1 MTREEALVAKFEKD
15 GKSLE
20 LETYIYLRNI
30 QGREYVLTHVTIDG
44 KCVTKTVR
52 VNTERDNIELAVASC
67 RQWRRKMLG
76 SGFRPGKKITI
87 AKSVIEEIQQRK
99 KVTEEA
105 RKERMAAKYKI
116 AEPSKNVMLTESYT
130 NVYGAKA

>member
-44 KCVTKTVR
+44 KCITKTVR

-67 RQWRRKMLG
+67 RQWRRQMLG
-76 SGFRPGKKITI
+76 SGFRPGKKITR

-99 KVTEEA
+99 KQVEA
-105 RKERMAAKYKI
+105 ERKERIRPVYKV
-116 AEPSKNVMLTESYT
+116 AQPSKNVMLIESYT

>member
-20 LETYIYLRNI
+20 LETYIYLRNM
-30 QGREYVLTHVTIDG
+30 QGREYVLTHVTVDG
-44 KCVTKTVR
+44 KCMTKTVR
-52 VNTERDNIELAVASC
+52 LDEERSNLQIAIASC
-67 RQWRRKMLG
+67 RQWRKQMLG

-99 KVTEEA
+99 KITEAE
-105 RKERMAAKYKI
+105 RKERMAAKYAI
-116 AEPSKNVMLTESYT
+116 AKPNKNVMLTESYT
-130 NVYGAKA
+130 NVYGQKA